1 MARRIEVVPHNPAWS
16 AMFSAEAARI
26 VAVLGDQVVTTLH
39 IGSTAIPGIKAK
51 PIIDLLVVVKDI
63 ERIDDHNAAMEGLGY
78 EPMGEHGIPGRRFY
92 RKPGKHT
99 RTHHVHV
106 YAPGHPEVKR
116 HLDFR
121 DYLRAHPVDAQAY
134 SRLKE
139 QLALRFPKDA
149 DRYVQGKSALIEE
162 IDAKA
167 KAWRNRSR
175 PNH

>member
-1 MARRIEVVPHNPAWS
+1 MARRIEVVPYNPAWS
-16 AMFSAEAARI
+16 TMFSAEAAKI
-26 VAVLGDQVVTTLH
+26 AAVLGDQVVATLH

-51 PIIDLLVVVKDI
+51 PIIDLLVVVQDI
-63 ERIDDHNAAMEGLGY
+63 ERIDDYHEAMEGLGY

-92 RKPGKHT
+92 RKPGKDT

-106 YAPGHPEVKR
+106 YAQGHSEVQR

-121 DYLRAHPVDAQAY
+121 DYLRAHPLDAQAY

-139 QLALRFPKDA
+139 RLAVKFPDDA

-167 KAWRNRSR
+167 KAWRKASR
-175 PNH
+175 PNQ